1 MLTAGHAVCVRAC
14 PTVCSP
20 SVDALYKAVSEC
32 AALNPDS
39 DLSEGEGDF
48 MYNADELRSN
58 MLAQGGDEGDED
70 EDVEGEGYYGQGGD
84 DGAVEYGMRDGS
96 SNEARLASLAMR
108 TGLSAEEIFAD
119 DADEA
124 EEQGAEGDVE
134 DEERFAKGKPDDG
147 QAQLESAKQQ
157 VEAAAAVGSGQ
168 KREREPDAET
178 KQ

>member
-1 MLTAGHAVCVRAC
+1 M
-14 PTVCSP
+14 
-20 SVDALYKAVSEC
+20 DALYKAVSEC

-39 DLSEGEGDF
+39 DLSEGEGEF
-48 MYNADELRSN
+48 IYNADELRSN
-58 MLAQGGDEGDED
+58 MLAHGGEDED
-70 EDVEGEGYYGQGGD
+70 EESEGYYGMGGD